1 MVGTRRKL
9 SGILATVVS
18 AIALDIAALLIAA
31 PTAVAATYVLQ
42 NGAPVYLAGAAG
54 SSQNFSLT
62 VPSGAIDLSFNIY
75 GGTGDADLYV
85 KFGSAPTVASFDC
98 RPFKTGNNETCPL
111 ASPQTGTYYVMVYGY
126 SSFSG
131 VDVVG
136 TFNSVGVLSN
146 GVPASVPTTP
156 AGGRANYTMVVPS
169 GKTSLSVKISGGS
182 GDADLYVRRG
192 SPPTTIE
199 FDCRPYDIGNTETCT
214 FSAPT
219 GTWYVMVRAYA
230 TFSGVNLIA
239 TYS

>member
-18 AIALDIAALLIAA
+18 AIAMDIAALLIAA

-98 RPFKTGNNETCPL
+98 RPFKTGNR
-111 ASPQTGTYYVMVYGY
+111 SMVYEPFRHSAG
-126 SSFSG
+126 
-131 VDVVG
+131 
-136 TFNSVGVLSN
+136 N
-146 GVPASVPTTP
+146 GCAPSILLA
-156 AGGRANYTMVVPS
+156 PS
-169 GKTSLSVKISGGS
+169 GTSSRRIRRRILRVADTAGS
-182 GDADLYVRRG
+182 R
-192 SPPTTIE
+192 
-199 FDCRPYDIGNTETCT
+199 
-214 FSAPT
+214 
-219 GTWYVMVRAYA
+219 
-230 TFSGVNLIA
+230 
-239 TYS
+239 